1 MPSGCDGTQ
10 PFIAIVSN
18 ATNQAIS
25 VSATAGMISPSELF
39 TAPNVFLTSPVAIT
53 ATSAADSTKTAS
65 LTLQIGSAQ
74 GANSMLFGHATI
86 ENAVNGLPAR
96 LAQGYQI
103 TGRNRP
109 LVRSAS
115 TLTLQPQPRKSLSD
129 HTAITTVI
137 PVHCSPAA
145 VP

>member
-18 ATNQAIS
+18 ATNQAVS

-39 TAPNVFLTSPVAIT
+39 TAPNVSLTSPVAIT

-103 TGRNRP
+103 T
-109 LVRSAS
+109 
-115 TLTLQPQPRKSLSD
+115 
-129 HTAITTVI
+129 
-137 PVHCSPAA
+137 AA
-145 VP
+145 GTGP